1 MITKTSLLAL
11 GLVLGGTGTIATVAA
26 AQTSAPA
33 LPGIPEQQ
41 PLPGLVNVNLENIR
55 AEIAKDLDIDLQNV
69 PINIQLPVAVAANVC
84 GVDVAAI
91 QGATVGSDTP
101 SCNATNTTIAT
112 QYVTNTQSATGDG
125 TTAGASGGSDGASSG
140 GSGST
145 DAGGD
150 LATGTG
156 TEAPS
161 VEDAADATTEAP
173 TDGVSDAQID
183 GATEATGDAASD
195 AAVGDEASPDAT
207 ETETTGSSDVSTGGE
222 AGASGEDGSV
232 SDDASTETGAG
243 AEAETDSSTAN

>member
-125 TTAGASGGSDGASSG
+125 TAAGASGGSDGASSG

-150 LATGTG
+150 LATGAG
-156 TEAPS
+156 TETPS
-161 VEDAADATTEAP
+161 VEDAAEAP
-173 TDGVSDAQID
+173 TDGVNDARID

-195 AAVGDEASPDAT
+195 AAVEGEASSDAT
-207 ETETTGSSDVSTGGE
+207 ETGATGSSDVSTGEE
-222 AGASGEDGSV
+222 AGVSGEDGSV
-232 SDDASTETGAG
+232 SGDASTETEAG
-243 AEAETDSSTAN
+243 ADAEADSSTAN

>member
-125 TTAGASGGSDGASSG
+125 TAAGASGGSDGASSG

-150 LATGTG
+150 LATGAG
-156 TEAPS
+156 TETPS
-161 VEDAADATTEAP
+161 VEDAAEAP
-173 TDGVSDAQID
+173 TDGVNDTRID

-195 AAVGDEASPDAT
+195 AAVEGEASSDAT
-207 ETETTGSSDVSTGGE
+207 KTGATGSSDVSTGEE

-232 SDDASTETGAG
+232 SSDASTETGAG
-243 AEAETDSSTAN
+243 ADAETNTSTAN